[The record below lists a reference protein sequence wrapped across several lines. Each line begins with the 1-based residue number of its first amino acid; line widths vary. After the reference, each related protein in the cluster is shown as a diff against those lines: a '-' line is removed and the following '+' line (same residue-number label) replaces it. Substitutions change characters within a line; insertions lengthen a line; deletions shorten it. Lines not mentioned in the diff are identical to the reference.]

1 MTKIQY
7 KPGLHLADVYLELKA
22 QQAEL
27 AEREKALREAILKMG
42 MKTIEGE
49 FGRVNVIETAPGRFF
64 DAAKAKAYLSPE
76 IIERCQSYRDGSIRF
91 DVRARVA
98 DPRVAA

>member
-1 MTKIQY
+1 MTKYSY
-7 KPGLHLADVYLELKA
+7 KPGVHLADVYLELKA
-22 QQAEL
+22 QQALL
-27 AEREKALREAILKMG
+27 AEQEKALRQAILAMG
-42 MKTIEGE
+42 MKTIEGQY
-49 FGRVNVIETAPGRFF
+49 GRVNVIESAPGRFF
-64 DAAKAKAYLSPE
+64 DGAKAKAYLSPE